1 MARLAVFA
9 ILALLCVS
17 TFATQSRLTSAQE
30 KKIKELKDNKWG
42 KILFSLAELQVK
54 SEGPFEELIEV
65 VDALI
70 NDLGDSIEEADENY
84 NERSLQNQSEVTRLE
99 GEITDAEVAIA
110 NTQNIL
116 DNILYPTLQSLQDT
130 VVSYNNEINENN
142 AYVERIT
149 YEREEAHESYEA
161 RVEEH
166 NEALSAIDECLE
178 ILSNLTGNLSLIQ
191 TKRVQASISKVTK
204 KLKRGVEETL
214 VKALVS
220 LASNEFADT
229 SAVLRVQNALQD
241 VKDGVLEALDLEHT
255 NEATAVAQFE
265 EEVAEREAD
274 NRRIV
279 RELNITQGEVE
290 STERRISE
298 KEIFLSIRQ
307 SDLASFTAELEAEEE
322 AFEEATNFYED
333 VRAELVRE
341 QAVAQDVAGLLS
353 NAGFSA
359 SITNNIAF

>member
-1 MARLAVFA
+1 
-9 ILALLCVS
+9 
-17 TFATQSRLTSAQE
+17 
-30 KKIKELKDNKWG
+30 
-42 KILFSLAELQVK
+42 
-54 SEGPFEELIEV
+54 
-65 VDALI
+65 
-70 NDLGDSIEEADENY
+70 
-84 NERSLQNQSEVTRLE
+84 
-99 GEITDAEVAIA
+99 
-110 NTQNIL
+110 
-116 DNILYPTLQSLQDT
+116 
-130 VVSYNNEINENN
+130 
-142 AYVERIT
+142 
-149 YEREEAHESYEA
+149 
-161 RVEEH
+161 
-166 NEALSAIDECLE
+166 
-178 ILSNLTGNLSLIQ
+178 
-191 TKRVQASISKVTK
+191 
-204 KLKRGVEETL
+204 
-214 VKALVS
+214 
-220 LASNEFADT
+220 
-229 SAVLRVQNALQD
+229 
-241 VKDGVLEALDLEHT
+241 LEALDLEHT

-307 SDLASFTAELEAEEE
+307 SDLANFTAELEAEEE